1 MNGEIVPMM
10 APMMVVQNQHIMQ
23 QNPTV
28 HGAHY
33 LPQMQSSPPVNS
45 TLPNP
50 TFQNSTNQINNGENN
65 VQKKTPKEKTPMCQ
79 VNEIAKF
86 NKLQPKYV
94 LAGEEGPPHH
104 KTFTVYLEL
113 GAEKYEGTGTS
124 IKKAQHAAAKRVID
138 NCETLDRPKYKPKRP
153 KTINM
158 DALTPTVKL
167 NGLAMKRGEM
177 AIYKILDRKPMYNNY
192 QNNSQFPD
200 NMPQIYPNNN
210 SQKRGN
216 ARLPKLFVVELQVGD
231 KVYSAEGRTRQ
242 QAKHE
247 AAVQALDF
255 YEKHPAPEKLPRP
268 AVQLPPSML
277 SGNPTTSETQPKKS
291 EVSLVYELALK
302 RNLQVHFEKIAEEG
316 PPHLKHYSIK
326 LIVGKQ
332 DGNDDEEESSLF
344 FTAEGQA
351 QSKKLAR
358 RKAAIIVLEEMKK
371 VIEAEEK
378 EKPQQGKGRNKKKTA
393 CVKEKEE
400 AAFPDLSLHPVSR
413 LAQIQQA
420 AKEREPIYQVI
431 SERSVARKKEFVM
444 QCTINDKIATGM
456 GPNKKTAKKNA
467 AENMLRTM
475 GHAPSIEQPDD
486 EDKPV
491 DKKQESQL
499 VPPVISSKSP
509 PVITASAGGN
519 VVSGSGVPA
528 QPSLGQVAESQ
539 LQYLASLQGYKV
551 TFSDFPKD
559 GRFLSLISIDTKP
572 PLVAHGDGLTIPQAH
587 EEAATQALQ
596 LLMTRGLGN

>member
-1 MNGEIVPMM
+1 
-10 APMMVVQNQHIMQ
+10 
-23 QNPTV
+23 
-28 HGAHY
+28 
-33 LPQMQSSPPVNS
+33 
-45 TLPNP
+45 
-50 TFQNSTNQINNGENN
+50 
-65 VQKKTPKEKTPMCQ
+65 MCQ

-94 LAGEEGPPHH
+94 LDSEEGPPHH
-104 KTFTVYLEL
+104 KTFTVILEL
-113 GAEKYEGTGTS
+113 GSERYTGTGTS
-124 IKKAQHAAAKRVID
+124 IKKAQHSAAKKVID

-153 KTINM
+153 KSINM

-177 AIYKILDRKPMYNNY
+177 AIYKILDRKPMYNNQQY
-192 QNNSQFPD
+192 NSQFPD
-200 NMPQIYPNNN
+200 NMPQLYPNNN
-210 SQKRGN
+210 QAKRGA
-216 ARLPKLFVVELQVGD
+216 ARLPKLFVVELQVGE
-231 KVYSAEGRTRQ
+231 KIYTSEGRTRQ

-247 AAVQALDF
+247 AALAALEY
-255 YEKHPAPEKLPRP
+255 YEKHPAPEKLQRP

-277 SGNPTTSETQPKKS
+277 SGNVKDQENQPKKS

-302 RNLQVHFEKIAEEG
+302 RNLHVHFEKVTEEG
-316 PPHLKHYSIK
+316 PPHLKHYCIK
-326 LIVGKQ
+326 LTVGKSTQ
-332 DGNDDEEESSLF
+332 NQEIDDDSMGDQKDKKEPLYF
-344 FTAEGQA
+344 QADGQA

-378 EKPQQGKGRNKKKTA
+378 EKPAQGRNKKKPSL
-393 CVKEKEE
+393 VKEKEE
-400 AAFPDLSLHPVSR
+400 AFPDLSLHPVSR

-475 GHAPSIEQPDD
+475 GHAPSIDAEEQ
-486 EDKPV
+486 EGGATATAAT
-491 DKKQESQL
+491 
-499 VPPVISSKSP
+499 
-509 PVITASAGGN
+509 TASATTTTTKEQQPEKASKQSKQNSTPQQASTAAPTPTAASTAATAGGGGGAAT
-519 VVSGSGVPA
+519 SMG
-528 QPSLGQVAESQ
+528 LVAESQ

-551 TFSDFPKD
+551 TYTDFPKE
-559 GRFLSLISIDTKP
+559 GKILSLISIDTKP
-572 PLVAHGDGLTIPQAH
+572 PVVAHGDAPTVALAH
-587 EEAATQALQ
+587 EEAATQALKV
-596 LLMTRGLGN
+596 LMTRGLGN